1 MLRVPQLS
9 KFEREDIMTT
19 EWPVVRQGWTGHR
32 PQIFGNHSTADI
44 FRLACRPGGAT
55 IKEMLRLRRDTGND
69 DDKKEAALKKL
80 IKEIEKA
87 YLVELIVN
95 GDNYRFQR
103 VNSNV
108 SSPNKTPQQIYN
120 QPQDNSY
127 LLSQG
132 EIPTL
137 DEIKAIYKEN
147 VKLGEDID
155 PDRLKILIKQL
166 RQ

>member
-1 MLRVPQLS
+1 
-9 KFEREDIMTT
+9 MTT

-95 GDNYRFQR
+95 GVTDRPY
-103 VNSNV
+103 
-108 SSPNKTPQQIYN
+108 
-120 QPQDNSY
+120 
-127 LLSQG
+127 G
-132 EIPTL
+132 AIPGSANGASDDQL
-137 DEIKAIYKEN
+137 ME
-147 VKLGEDID
+147 
-155 PDRLKILIKQL
+155 PFRDRLMEPFDDRLMVPFRDRL
-166 RQ
+166 MEPSGF